1 MKKVLFVCTG
11 NTCRSPMAEV
21 IMRRMA
27 ENAGA
32 QMQVQSAGLYVLPGE
47 PASPHAVQAA
57 KELGLSLEGH
67 HAQALTAGM
76 VEQADAVLCMT
87 QSQAE
92 QLRRVCPEAQ
102 KKIWAIKSFAGL
114 GSGDVSDPFG
124 GSILEYRDCAQ
135 ELELLCGLALDKLEN
150 SDRRL

>member
-1 MKKVLFVCTG
+1 
-11 NTCRSPMAEV
+11 
-21 IMRRMA
+21 
-27 ENAGA
+27 
-32 QMQVQSAGLYVLPGE
+32 
-47 PASPHAVQAA
+47 
-57 KELGLSLEGH
+57 
-67 HAQALTAGM
+67 M

-92 QLRRVCPEAQ
+92 QIRRVCPEAQ

-114 GSGDVSDPFG
+114 GGGDVSDPFG